1 MTVRQ
6 QERIC
11 LKSDGGAR
19 VDQACHEV
27 PNGTLGDG
35 VSLLLAPS
43 VRSRFTG
50 LLLSALEKTLLL
62 ESGPD

>member
-1 MTVRQ
+1 MCRWVHF
-6 QERIC
+6 
-11 LKSDGGAR
+11 LAR
-19 VDQACHEV
+19 TEKARHEV
-27 PNGTLGDG
+27 PKQRLADG